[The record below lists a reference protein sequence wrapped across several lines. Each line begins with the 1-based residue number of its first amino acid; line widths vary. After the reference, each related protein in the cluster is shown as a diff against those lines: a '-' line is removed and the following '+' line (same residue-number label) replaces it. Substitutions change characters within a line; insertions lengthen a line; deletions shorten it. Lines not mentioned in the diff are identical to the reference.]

1 MYLPD
6 NMSTEKMVPH
16 PPLPPLFVTPYPEA
30 SGPCG
35 NAPSPL
41 VPVNVCRVVLMEV
54 DPLTFSSYSVPYPV
68 EPPLTVVPK
77 STTFGAAYP
86 AATTPVGL
94 TPSLELSNV

>member
-30 SGPCG
+30 RGPCG

-41 VPVNVCRVVLMEV
+41 PPVNVCRVVLVEV
-54 DPLTFSSYSVPYPV
+54 DPLTFSYVQRAVSRRAALNRRAKEHYFRGC
-68 EPPLTVVPK
+68 
-77 STTFGAAYP
+77 STRP
-86 AATTPVGL
+86 QRRRWV
-94 TPSLELSNV
+94 